1 MDEAESLEAL
11 SNLLT
16 QLSSTPYDIS
26 LHAQHIQLADAT
38 GIEEQVQAA
47 RDMLTSFWPAGDE
60 VWIPMIDA
68 KEKEG
73 VDTAESVQNVLALY
87 ELAEADY
94 LCTCA

>member
-1 MDEAESLEAL
+1 
-11 SNLLT
+11 
-16 QLSSTPYDIS
+16 
-26 LHAQHIQLADAT
+26 
-38 GIEEQVQAA
+38 
-47 RDMLTSFWPAGDE
+47 MLTSFWPAGDE